1 MMHGNMNVKFLLI
14 TLFIMGTEFFIYAF
28 FFNLDPLFGNTSR
41 AYKKGLVYNNISAII
56 DYKNFK
62 CPTINEICILS

>member
-1 MMHGNMNVKFLLI
+1 MMHGNMNVKSLLI

-28 FFNLDPLFGNTSR
+28 LIYARFLETQVGGKTR
-41 AYKKGLVYNNISAII
+41 AWCIRYISAII

-62 CPTINEICILS
+62 CPTINENCIRS